1 MSRARFAPPIRLI
14 MNKLQS
20 ILLFGV
26 IVISYKILIL
36 TTKLQKIFQLCNIS
50 PHFFFYRL
58 VFLIPHNPSP
68 ITLAS
73 HSSFPVGLFLSAAFL
88 PQLSVR

>member
-20 ILLFGV
+20 IVLFGV

-50 PHFFFYRL
+50 PHFFF
-58 VFLIPHNPSP
+58 S
-68 ITLAS
+68 T
-73 HSSFPVGLFLSAAFL
+73 G
-88 PQLSVR
+88 